1 MNKEQIIKQNRACMN
16 TLRKHQKMRLHKMNN
31 DITELNSEIAILNK
45 EIAIL
50 NKEIAIIIKEQTVRK
65 IEDER
70 QELEKTMV

>member
-1 MNKEQIIKQNRACMN
+1 MTKEQIIKHNRACMN
-16 TLRKHQKMRLHKMNN
+16 TLRKHQKMRLHKMDN
-31 DITELNSEIAILNK
+31 DITELNS

-70 QELEKTMV
+70 QELEKTLV

>member
-1 MNKEQIIKQNRACMN
+1 MTKEQIIKQNRACMN
-16 TLRKHQKMRLHKMNN
+16 TLRKHQKMRLHKMDN
-31 DITELNSEIAILNK
+31 DITELNS

-70 QELEKTMV
+70 QELEKTLV

>member
-1 MNKEQIIKQNRACMN
+1 MTKEQIIKQNRACMN
-16 TLRKHQKMRLHKMNN
+16 TLRKHQKMRLHKMDN
-31 DITELNSEIAILNK
+31 DITELNS

-70 QELEKTMV
+70 QELEKTIV